1 MTAKVMVFSL
11 TGNSTNFPYLSIVN
25 HDTMEQPTPE
35 KNTPGPELG
44 FEEVRVHVVLS
55 LFRPSAGTR
64 NLFPARDHEE
74 SCNMTT
80 KSVPVKPNIPSFCI
94 GPARLH
100 HLVDIGAPYLPQAL
114 SSSQFNT
121 LFNLLQLMMP
131 EANPVDLAAQLDSA
145 LVSANDVRLTP
156 RPLAFDYTFALD
168 ELNAL
173 ARLRTGYAFFDLTP
187 EIQHA
192 MLNLIATGDIT
203 TRRLDL
209 SLWLN
214 DLHRNASACLSP
226 PR

>member
-1 MTAKVMVFSL
+1 
-11 TGNSTNFPYLSIVN
+11 
-25 HDTMEQPTPE
+25 
-35 KNTPGPELG
+35 
-44 FEEVRVHVVLS
+44 
-55 LFRPSAGTR
+55 
-64 NLFPARDHEE
+64 
-74 SCNMTT
+74 
-80 KSVPVKPNIPSFCI
+80 
-94 GPARLH
+94 
-100 HLVDIGAPYLPQAL
+100 
-114 SSSQFNT
+114 
-121 LFNLLQLMMP
+121 MP